1 MAGAGAP
8 RLVDLDEVGTTR
20 SYAYDDA
27 TLMTPGRYTARSP
40 MTSASFKKLF
50 FEQFPALR
58 GMAWDNVCVR
68 GGAVLDLL
76 LARPVHDLDFF
87 IVGLA
92 DDAAVAKRAAQ
103 LVDFLLH
110 AERATIAL
118 INEAYEKSKGGD
130 AAGRVAR
137 RSSWRRAAV
146 DAADDD
152 EDEDEAPVTYGA
164 YGVGGDVTRYMSEP
178 MRIDIKA
185 VRAGS
190 VVTLKAG
197 VLPVAVQIVLCS
209 FESPEALAS
218 SADMHVCGAIFD
230 GETVRMNGEARWS
243 LENMAIRVVD
253 GRFPRMTRLKKYF
266 DKGFDVVLPGLD
278 VTKMPTGYLPLGLLD
293 AVVTPKLRFAYSA
306 VEGKKI
312 SLSRFLDS
320 AATDDDGAETGAAPA
335 PGLSS
340 ARARRAAHGGSYGDA
355 GDALESR
362 TVIYKNIELLAQYAA
377 TSSAAAASGGAAGAA
392 EGAPS
397 AAVAAAVPDFSVF
410 AEADFVGDVLK
421 PWPSLTPRQ
430 VENTYAGIRAS
441 IFSSAAGSTL
451 NLGQLAKFVPVCPVR
466 RLLADVAA
474 SAADEPIAAACER
487 HVSAAVAS
495 QMAASNSVLPSLEA
509 FFEGKLP
516 PVEHGDLKPMYGADA
531 AAFYGAFAK

>member
-1 MAGAGAP
+1 MAGAEA

-27 TLMTPGRYTARSP
+27 TLMTPGRFTARSP

-50 FEQFPALR
+50 FEEFPALK
-58 GMAWDNVCVR
+58 GMSWDNVCVR

-76 LARPVHDLDFF
+76 LARPVHDIDFF

-103 LVDFLLH
+103 LIDFLLH

-118 INEAYEKSKGGD
+118 INEAYEKGKGGD
-130 AAGRVAR
+130 AAGRGAGRSGR
-137 RSSWRRAAV
+137 RSAA
-146 DAADDD
+146 AGGGDD
-152 EDEDEAPVTYGA
+152 EDEDEQPVSYGA
-164 YGVGGDVTRYMSEP
+164 YGAGGDVTRYMSGP

-197 VLPVAVQIVLCS
+197 VLPVAVQIVLCG

-218 SADMHVCGAIFD
+218 SADMHVCGVIFD

-243 LENMAIRVVD
+243 LENMAIRVGD
-253 GRFPRMTRLKKYF
+253 GRFPRMSRLKKYF
-266 DKGFDVVLPGLD
+266 DKGFDMVLPGLD
-278 VTKMPTGYLPLGLLD
+278 VAKMPTAYLPLGLLD
-293 AVVTPKLRFAYSA
+293 AIVTPKLRFAYSA

-312 SLSRFLDS
+312 SLSRFLD
-320 AATDDDGAETGAAPA
+320 AVDGDDDAKAASAQA
-335 PGLSS
+335 P
-340 ARARRAAHGGSYGDA
+340 RRSGRSGSYGSGG
-355 GDALESR
+355 GDSLDSR
-362 TVIYKNIELLAQYAA
+362 TVIYKNIELLASYAA
-377 TSSAAAASGGAAGAA
+377 TAGAA
-392 EGAPS
+392 EGAGGAAKAEGEGAPS
-397 AAVAAAVPDFSVF
+397 AAAAAAVPDFSVF
-410 AEADFVGDVLK
+410 AEADFVGSVLK

-441 IFSSAAGSTL
+441 IFSAAGATL
-451 NLGQLAKFVPVCPVR
+451 DLGQLAKFVPVCPVR

-474 SAADEPIAAACER
+474 SAADEPVEAACER
-487 HVSAAVAS
+487 LVSAAVAR
-495 QMAASNSVLPSLEA
+495 QMAASNAVLPSLEA

-516 PVEHGDLKPMYGADA
+516 PIERGGEIRPTYGTDA
-531 AAFYGAFAK
+531 AAFYGAFMKS

>member
-130 AAGRVAR
+130 AAGRAAG
-137 RSSWRRAAV
+137 RSSRRRAA
-146 DAADDD
+146 AADDD
-152 EDEDEAPVTYGA
+152 EDAEEGEDEAPPTYGA

-197 VLPVAVQIVLCS
+197 VLPVAVQIVLCG
-209 FESPEALAS
+209 FETPEALAS

-278 VTKMPTGYLPLGLLD
+278 VAKMPTGYLPLGLLD
-293 AVVTPKLRFAYSA
+293 AVVTPQLRFAYSA

-320 AATDDDGAETGAAPA
+320 AATGNDGAETGAAP
-335 PGLSS
+335 
-340 ARARRAAHGGSYGDA
+340 HVGSYGNA

-377 TSSAAAASGGAAGAA
+377 AASAEGGGAAGAA

-397 AAVAAAVPDFSVF
+397 AAIAAAVPDFSVF
-410 AEADFVGDVLK
+410 AEGDFVGDVLK

-441 IFSSAAGSTL
+441 IFSAAGTTL

-487 HVSAAVAS
+487 HVSAAVTS
-495 QMAASNSVLPSLEA
+495 QMAASNSVLPSPEA